1 MNKKPLIAIMVFAYL
16 LGIGASANFYLKTR
30 PSEETL
36 RLLKMDS
43 AIRADLCA
51 RISQD
56 IDNFRESPHTFKRS
70 SLKAL
75 LSESTATSK
84 ALTINDN
91 DSEPVKFRGLD
102 GKSVVFSCEKEAQK
116 WVKIPTAFPEYYES
130 ELALV
135 NGETRLLNADLV
147 PLPQNAVLNQKSK
160 RLALVIGNASYENHP
175 LKNPINDAK
184 DISAALKNSNFRV
197 IELYDADRGNMERS
211 INYFSQELSRYDVGL
226 IYYSGHGIEFS
237 GRNYFIPI
245 NADIKSEEEI
255 PRQGFDVTQIV
266 EKMGRSNVKTAIF
279 IIDACRNAP
288 IFSKFKGADS
298 GLAIMQGSAGTVL
311 AYSAAPG
318 HVALDGNGRN
328 SPYTSALLKQLQIPN
343 KKIEDVM
350 KDTAKA
356 VSDET
361 AGRQI
366 PWYNSSLIG
375 DFYFL
380 KK

>member
-16 LGIGASANFYLKTR
+16 LGIGASATFYLKTR

-43 AIRADLCA
+43 AIRSDLCD
-51 RISQD
+51 RISED
-56 IDNFRESPHTFKRS
+56 IDNFKESPHTFKRS

-75 LSESTATSK
+75 LSESTVTSK
-84 ALTINDN
+84 ALTLDANDG
-91 DSEPVKFRGLD
+91 EPVKFRGLD
-102 GKSVVFSCEKEAQK
+102 GKSVVASCEKEAQK
-116 WVKIPTAFPEYYES
+116 WVKIPTTFPEYYES

-135 NGETRLLNADLV
+135 NGEAGLQNADQV
-147 PLPQNAVLNQKSK
+147 PLPQSAVVSQSTK

-184 DISAALKNSNFRV
+184 DLSRALKNSNFRV
-197 IELYDADRGNMERS
+197 IELYDADRSNMERS
-211 INYFSQELSRYDVGL
+211 INYFSQEVSHYDVGL
-226 IYYSGHGIEFS
+226 IYYSGHGIEFA

-255 PRQGFDVTQIV
+255 PRQGFDATQIV
-266 EKMGRSNVKTAIF
+266 EKMGRSNVKTSIF